1 MVLTSQSLNTSDWL
15 MRRQPGDLRNMQA
28 SHFVYRTQP
37 PNPLFHPRLILARPD
52 MLVLACSGGLLT
64 VHLSLRV
71 RSPSCLPTLDA

>member
-1 MVLTSQSLNTSDWL
+1 
-15 MRRQPGDLRNMQA
+15 MQA

-37 PNPLFHPRLILARPD
+37 PHPLFHPRLTLARPD

-71 RSPSCLPTLDA
+71 RTPAVDPHLRFDCF